1 MYSKSKRRLWNKQKT
16 IKRRLKYPR
25 KVMCGGGSGG
35 GSGGS
40 GGSGGPT

>member
-25 KVMCGGGSGG
+25 KVMCGGSGGSGG
-35 GSGGS
+35 GSGG
-40 GGSGGPT
+40 PT